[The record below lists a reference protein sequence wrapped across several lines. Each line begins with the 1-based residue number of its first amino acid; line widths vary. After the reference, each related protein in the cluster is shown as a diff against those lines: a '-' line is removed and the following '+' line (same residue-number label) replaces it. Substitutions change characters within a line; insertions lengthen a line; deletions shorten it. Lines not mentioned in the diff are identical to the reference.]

1 MLCNLTQTYHVLQ
14 IKYSM
19 FNWQLVNIQVNE
31 SMKTYTQPKSGIT
44 KHVFS
49 SIQRNIPKYY
59 AKDNQHRTH
68 SITPSQ
74 ILLKLLSPSTQKLIF
89 LFLLQKCLNVFHT
102 TLMLLLWPVERSPN
116 WLTLEQPHSM
126 NEISFVNRKSMIDSL
141 GKSHKITSLD
151 VNTNPLVS
159 FGSDVEKTRT

>member
-1 MLCNLTQTYHVLQ
+1 MQKTT
-14 IKYSM
+14 
-19 FNWQLVNIQVNE
+19 NIE
-31 SMKTYTQPKSGIT
+31 PI
-44 KHVFS
+44 
-49 SIQRNIPKYY
+49 
-59 AKDNQHRTH
+59 